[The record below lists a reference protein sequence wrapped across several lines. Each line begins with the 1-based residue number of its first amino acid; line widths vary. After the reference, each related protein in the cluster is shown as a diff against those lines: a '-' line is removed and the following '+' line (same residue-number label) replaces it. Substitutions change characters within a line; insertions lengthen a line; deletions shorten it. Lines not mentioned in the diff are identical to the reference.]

1 MIVTLDGPAG
11 AGKSTT
17 ARALAARLGWCY
29 MDTGAMYRA
38 VAFVAIQRGISLKD
52 YGALAHLASSMTFEF
67 CDGCVMVNGRDV
79 SNEIRSDYVTQAT
92 RSVAGAALVRDAMK
106 RLQRNIAHA
115 LVDVVT
121 EGRDQG
127 SVVFPQAAIK
137 VYLTASPHERA
148 RRRYE
153 EHVAQGKNVSLD
165 DVLVSQLQRDEGD
178 RTRDIGA
185 MKPADDAVIVNTDGL
200 SCEAVVDRLV
210 SMVKLRQKV

>member
-38 VAFVAIQRGISLKD
+38 VAFVAIERGISLQD
-52 YGALAHLASSMTFEF
+52 FDALASLASSMTFEF
-67 CDGCVMVNGRDV
+67 HDGLVVVDGKDV
-79 SNEIRSDYVTQAT
+79 SLEIRSDRVTQAT
-92 RSVAGAALVRDAMK
+92 RSVADAALVREAMK

-137 VYLTASPHERA
+137 VYLTASPHARA

-153 EHVAQGKNVSLD
+153 EQIAQGKK
-165 DVLVSQLQRDEGD
+165 VLLEEILAAQSQRDEGD

-185 MKPADDAVIVNTDGL
+185 MKPADDAVIVNTDNL
-200 SCEAVVDRLV
+200 SCEEVVDRLV
-210 SMVKLRQKV
+210 SMVRLRRGA

>member
-38 VAFVAIQRGISLKD
+38 VAFVAIERGISLQD
-52 YGALAHLASSMTFEF
+52 FDALASLASSMTFEF
-67 CDGCVMVNGRDV
+67 HEGLVVVDGKDV
-79 SNEIRSDYVTQAT
+79 SLEIRSDRVTQAT
-92 RSVAGAALVRDAMK
+92 RSVADAALVREAMK

-137 VYLTASPHERA
+137 VYLTASPHARA

-153 EHVAQGKNVSLD
+153 EQVAQGKK
-165 DVLVSQLQRDEGD
+165 VLLEEILAAQSQRDEGD

-185 MKPADDAVIVNTDGL
+185 MKPADDAVIVNTDNL
-200 SCEAVVDRLV
+200 SCEEVVDRLV
-210 SMVKLRQKV
+210 SMVRLRRGA

>member
-38 VAFVAIQRGISLKD
+38 VAFVAIERGISLQD
-52 YGALAHLASSMTFEF
+52 FDALASLASSMTFEF
-67 CDGCVMVNGRDV
+67 HDGLVVVDGKDV
-79 SNEIRSDYVTQAT
+79 SLEIRSDRVTQAT
-92 RSVAGAALVRDAMK
+92 RSVADAALVREAMK

-137 VYLTASPHERA
+137 VYLTASPHARA
-148 RRRYE
+148 SRRYE
-153 EHVAQGKNVSLD
+153 EQIAQGKK
-165 DVLVSQLQRDEGD
+165 VLLEEILAAQSQRDEGD

-185 MKPADDAVIVNTDGL
+185 MKPADDAIIVNTDDL
-200 SCEAVVDRLV
+200 SCEEVVDRLV
-210 SMVKLRQKV
+210 SMVRLRRGA

>member
-38 VAFVAIQRGISLKD
+38 VAFVAIERGISLQD
-52 YGALAHLASSMTFEF
+52 FDALASLASSMTFEF
-67 CDGCVMVNGRDV
+67 HDGLVVVDGKDV
-79 SNEIRSDYVTQAT
+79 SLEIRSDRVTQAT
-92 RSVAGAALVRDAMK
+92 RSVADAALVREAMK

-137 VYLTASPHERA
+137 VYLTASPHARA

-153 EHVAQGKNVSLD
+153 EQVARGKK
-165 DVLVSQLQRDEGD
+165 VLLEEILAAQSQRDEGD

-185 MKPADDAVIVNTDGL
+185 MKPADDAVIVNTDNL
-200 SCEAVVDRLV
+200 SCEEVVDRLV
-210 SMVKLRQKV
+210 SMVRLRRGA

>member
-38 VAFVAIQRGISLKD
+38 VAFVAIERGISLQD
-52 YGALAHLASSMTFEF
+52 FDALASLASSMTFEF
-67 CDGCVMVNGRDV
+67 HDGLVVVDGKDV
-79 SNEIRSDYVTQAT
+79 SLEIRSDRVTQAT
-92 RSVAGAALVRDAMK
+92 RSVADAALVREAMK

-137 VYLTASPHERA
+137 VYLTASPHARA

-153 EHVAQGKNVSLD
+153 EQVAQGKK
-165 DVLVSQLQRDEGD
+165 VLLEEILAAQSQRDEGD

-185 MKPADDAVIVNTDGL
+185 MKPADDAVIVNTDNL
-200 SCEAVVDRLV
+200 SCEEVVDRLV
-210 SMVKLRQKV
+210 SMVRLRRGA

>member
-38 VAFVAIQRGISLKD
+38 VAFVAIERGISLQD
-52 YGALAHLASSMTFEF
+52 FDALASLASSMTFEF
-67 CDGCVMVNGRDV
+67 HEGLVVVDGKDV
-79 SNEIRSDYVTQAT
+79 SLEIRSDRVTQAT
-92 RSVAGAALVRDAMK
+92 RSVADAALVREAMK

-137 VYLTASPHERA
+137 VYLTASPHARA

-153 EHVAQGKNVSLD
+153 GQIAQGKK
-165 DVLVSQLQRDEGD
+165 VLLEEILAAQSQRDEGD

-185 MKPADDAVIVNTDGL
+185 MKPADDAVIVNTDNL
-200 SCEAVVDRLV
+200 SCEEVVDRLV
-210 SMVKLRQKV
+210 SMVRLRRGA